1 MKPEFLQNL
10 SNILILIGVICTG
23 LGGFGSYYFGKKSD
37 KRKEERSEANYSI
50 QTEKI
55 DSLLKGNEELKN
67 QLSPFLV
74 QARKLYPNES
84 DSTALKKLKQDIE
97 ETKAELNKEK
107 NTINNLSSKLSVQF
121 KGRWKEAPFPQ
132 QLLSSVD
139 HEWLILFQD
148 SKNESPDIKLFATEI
163 YDFNLI
169 SENIAVFNSRQGV
182 KFGAF
187 PVGNPIQTL
196 DKYDKLTFFIP
207 LVLYNNLQSTEI
219 TIEKVDL
226 SLVINTS
233 AS

>member
-107 NTINNLSSKLSVQF
+107 NTINSTISKGKIDCS
-121 KGRWKEAPFPQ
+121 
-132 QLLSSVD
+132 
-139 HEWLILFQD
+139 
-148 SKNESPDIKLFATEI
+148 I
-163 YDFNLI
+163 YIISFNI
-169 SENIAVFNSRQGV
+169 I
-182 KFGAF
+182 
-187 PVGNPIQTL
+187 I
-196 DKYDKLTFFIP
+196 I
-207 LVLYNNLQSTEI
+207 I
-219 TIEKVDL
+219 I
-226 SLVINTS
+226 
-233 AS
+233 